1 MQKIAGF
8 CCMLL
13 YVCCSIERARVC
25 SGAHLE
31 GAVAVTPAKAI
42 AFIREFER
50 TKGLTRSHLQ
60 ELSKVM
66 IDALARER
74 VAPDLKVAPYPCIEC
89 GERVAMQ
96 YVLSIAQMCNRC
108 ASLISGKVGGIVSS
122 IVRLVPT
129 ERQLKAAAAGVSAP
143 TLQLKAGEPIEGE
156 YLEK

>member
-1 MQKIAGF
+1 MSLEIAAGSA
-8 CCMLL
+8 MLL
-13 YVCCSIERARVC
+13 YMY
-25 SGAHLE
+25 GA
-31 GAVAVTPAKAI
+31 ATMTPAKAI

-50 TKGLTRSHLQ
+50 TKGLSKTHLQ
-60 ELSKVM
+60 ELSKVL

-108 ASLISGKVGGIVSS
+108 ANLISGKVGGIVSS

-129 ERQLKAAAAGVSAP
+129 ERQLKAAAAGVTPAP
-143 TLQLKAGEPIEGE
+143 LQLKAGDPIDGE
-156 YLEK
+156 YVENEK